1 VDQRVCLD
9 TDVIIDI
16 LNNQERAQRLI
27 NKIENYDIFITS
39 INLFELLQREINL
52 DKIELFRKKVDMLTF
67 DELSSRKA
75 SLIFKELKKT
85 GKLIDFRDLFIA
97 AICIVN
103 NCKLATFNKKH
114 FENVKSLRIV

>member
-1 VDQRVCLD
+1 MDQRVCLD

-97 AICIVN
+97 AICIAN
-103 NCKLATFNKKH
+103 NCELATFNKKH

>member
-1 VDQRVCLD
+1 MDQRVCLD